1 MGVFG
6 PQASVTAAAL
16 LEIDRNAAQ
25 SLWGPPDIHLL
36 SPFFSHSSNRDTL
49 FVCKQTKKLTHML
62 NRAV

>member
-6 PQASVTAAAL
+6 PEASVTAAAL

-25 SLWGPPDIHLL
+25 SLWGAPDIHLM

-49 FVCKQTKKLTHML
+49 FVCKQTKNLTHML
-62 NRAV
+62 KRAV